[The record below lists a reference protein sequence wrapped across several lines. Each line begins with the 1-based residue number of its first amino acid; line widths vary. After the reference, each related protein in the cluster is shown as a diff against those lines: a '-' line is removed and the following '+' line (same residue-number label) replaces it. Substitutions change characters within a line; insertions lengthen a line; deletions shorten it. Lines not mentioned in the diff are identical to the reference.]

1 MMLVALG
8 KRRKYMERLLL
19 TVAIAGLMVDSA
31 YANERIITHYRT
43 AYGQKWVCHDIWGAN
58 YSNCSRIT
66 LAEVKKIDAFAE
78 DTCRHGGEGVP
89 HAQTGDAAI
98 LNYQCVNGRM
108 TRDPYLNDFDADG
121 YQSAQWKPIR

>member
-1 MMLVALG
+1 MKKLGIIASVATFVL
-8 KRRKYMERLLL
+8 
-19 TVAIAGLMVDSA
+19 AAPAAHAD
-31 YANERIITHYRT
+31 ERIVTHYRT
-43 AYGQKWVCHDIWGAN
+43 AYGQKLVCHDIWGAN

-98 LNYQCVNGRM
+98 LNYQCVNDRM
-108 TRDPYLNDFDADG
+108 TRGPYLNAFDAEG
-121 YQSAQWKPIR
+121 YQSAQWKQVR

>member
-1 MMLVALG
+1 MKKLLIASVAAFVLAAPAAHAD
-8 KRRKYMERLLL
+8 ER
-19 TVAIAGLMVDSA
+19 S
-31 YANERIITHYRT
+31 ITHYRT
-43 AYGQKWVCHDIWGAN
+43 AYGQKLVCHDIWGAN

-78 DTCRHGGEGVP
+78 DTCRHGGEGIP

-108 TRDPYLNDFDADG
+108 TRHPYLNDFDMDG
-121 YQSAQWKPIR
+121 YQSAQWKPVR